1 MNMRVND
8 TFVNRLLH
16 ISAITRKLIY
26 KATNKNFCE
35 CLSPSLSLSLS
46 LSLPLSLSLFF
57 SLPHDTLSLSLSS
70 SLSLSHTLS
79 LSLSLFLS
87 LFLTLC
93 LFKSLTLL
101 YSLSSLSFSLS
112 VSLTQGDYPAMQYPS
127 RNRKQEKIGNLLWGP
142 RTWAGVLSFV
152 DFLHINVAGQ
162 NRTDLD
168 LIKKVVADLDISQEN
183 KIRFNFNETIGRW
196 DFDAATPEKK
206 SG

>member
-35 CLSPSLSLSLS
+35 CLSLPPSHSHSHSLSLS
-46 LSLPLSLSLFF
+46 
-57 SLPHDTLSLSLSS
+57 
-70 SLSLSHTLS
+70 
-79 LSLSLFLS
+79 LS

-93 LFKSLTLL
+93 LFKSPTLL

>member
-1 MNMRVND
+1 
-8 TFVNRLLH
+8 
-16 ISAITRKLIY
+16 
-26 KATNKNFCE
+26 
-35 CLSPSLSLSLS
+35 
-46 LSLPLSLSLFF
+46 
-57 SLPHDTLSLSLSS
+57 
-70 SLSLSHTLS
+70 
-79 LSLSLFLS
+79 
-87 LFLTLC
+87 
-93 LFKSLTLL
+93 
-101 YSLSSLSFSLS
+101 
-112 VSLTQGDYPAMQYPS
+112 MQYPS